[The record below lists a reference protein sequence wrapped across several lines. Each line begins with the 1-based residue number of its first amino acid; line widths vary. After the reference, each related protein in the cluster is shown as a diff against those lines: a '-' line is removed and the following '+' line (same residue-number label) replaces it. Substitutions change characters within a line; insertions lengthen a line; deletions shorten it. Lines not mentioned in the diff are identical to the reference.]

1 MFFTVVVWRDQ
12 AEHAAQSLSKGSPVV
27 VVVVVVVGRLQQRS
41 WTAEDSSARSVVEVV
56 AEELGP
62 SLRWA
67 STTTRTTRRQEP
79 TRPMQRAGVVTGSRP
94 RSVVSCA
101 GVCPDQPQ
109 FSRGGDRGGSGPH
122 PQALMLL
129 AQLLSQLG
137 RELVVQHP
145 LQLLPR
151 VEAPLAGHPDRRE
164 ALSPPEPGSAQLHHD
179 ERASQDAKVP
189 LRQALSTMNAVPP
202 GWMTRASPASPG
214 SQPGPKKYLL
224 EVQVALDVG

>member
-1 MFFTVVVWRDQ
+1 MVVWRDQ
-12 AEHAAQSLSKGSPVV
+12 AEHAAQSLSKGSP
-27 VVVVVVVGRLQQRS
+27 VVVVGRLQQRS

-56 AEELGP
+56 AEELGS

-67 STTTRTTRRQEP
+67 ATTTRTTRSQEP

-137 RELVVQHP
+137 RELVEQHP

-164 ALSPPEPGSAQLHHD
+164 ALSPPEPLDAVWIGPATPRRAGQPGRKGAASPVVVNN
-179 ERASQDAKVP
+179 ER
-189 LRQALSTMNAVPP
+189 RPP
-202 GWMTRASPASPG
+202 GWMTRASSASPG